1 MVVRVE
7 RSGPHVMLVT
17 FDRPQVR
24 NAWNQELVDRM
35 HDVWRTFAGD
45 ETLRCCVVTG
55 AGPMFT
61 AGLDLKHPPADGAPA
76 MPNLSVPCDK
86 PIIAAVEGAA
96 IGFGSV
102 FCQLADMVF
111 AGRSAYFLYPEAKLG
126 LVQGMM
132 AGFPGRLQYKGGL
145 QWLLSADPIS
155 AERAREIGLINE
167 VCDDGQAL
175 ARALE
180 MAEKIAKN
188 APLVVQ
194 AMKAIALASVPKGPM
209 ETNYRINRLIAQVAT
224 SEDGQAGLAAFRERR
239 QAEFRGR

>member
-1 MVVRVE
+1 MTLKIERV
-7 RSGPHVMLVT
+7 GAHVMVLT
-17 FDRPQVR
+17 MNRPQVR
-24 NAWNQELVDRM
+24 NAWNPEMVSSLHAAWQDYAR
-35 HDVWRTFAGD
+35 D

-61 AGLDLKHPPADGAPA
+61 AGLDLKNPTYDGALG
-76 MPNLSVPCDK
+76 MPNLAVPCDK
-86 PIIAAVEGAA
+86 PILAAVEGAA

-102 FCQLADMVF
+102 LCQMADMVF

-145 QWLLSADPIS
+145 QWLLSAEPIS

-167 VCDDGQAL
+167 VCDDGGAL
-175 ARALE
+175 ARA
-180 MAEKIAKN
+180 MKVAEQIAKN

-194 AMKAIALASVPKGPM
+194 AMKAIALGSVPKGPM
-209 ETNYRINRLIAQVAT
+209 ETHYRINRLIAGVLA
-224 SEDGQAGLAAFRERR
+224 SEDGKEGLAAFREKR
-239 QAEFRGR
+239 QAEFKGR